1 MRDFPYVTQPTPKV
15 PNMAKSFKDLISKDN
30 DNILIVDALNLAFR
44 YKHQKKRNF
53 AEDYLRTV
61 QSLATSYNTGCVYIT
76 ADWGSSS
83 YRKNLLPEYKQN
95 RKDKYA
101 QQTEQEAEDFANFM
115 EDFEETLLL
124 LEEHYPIFRYLGVE
138 ADDIAAYIVGIK
150 KRNHTIWLVSSD
162 KDWDLLISPTVSRFS
177 YVTRKEVTATNWH
190 EHYDV
195 EKEEFISLKCL
206 TGDTGDNVPGVPGV
220 GPKRGLSLIQTYGSA
235 LDVADAM
242 PLEGKY
248 KYIQSL
254 NDFGAENIMRN
265 YELMDLVTYCEDAVG
280 VANAKDIREKL
291 DAKSEN

>member
-1 MRDFPYVTQPTPKV
+1 
-15 PNMAKSFKDLISKDN
+15 MAKSFKEIASKTN

-61 QSLATSYNTGCVYIT
+61 QSLANSYNAGCVYIT
-76 ADWGSSS
+76 ADRGSST
-83 YRKNLLPEYKQN
+83 YRKSILPEYKQN
-95 RKDKYA
+95 RQDKYA
-101 QQTEQEAEDFANFM
+101 QQTEQEAEEFANFM

-124 LEEHYPIFRYLGVE
+124 LEYHYPIFRYAGVE
-138 ADDIAAYIVGIK
+138 ADDIAAYIVHIK
-150 KRNHTIWLVSSD
+150 QHNHTIWLVSSD

-177 YVTRKEVTATNWH
+177 YVTRKEITANNWF

-195 EKEEFISLKCL
+195 EPEEFISLKCL
-206 TGDTGDNVPGVPGV
+206 TGDTGDNVPGVPGI

-235 LDVADAM
+235 LDIADAM
-242 PLEGKY
+242 PLGGKY

-254 NDFGAENIMRN
+254 NDFGAKNIMKN

-280 VANAKDIREKL
+280 IDNATDIREKL
-291 DAKSEN
+291 DAKPKN

>member
-1 MRDFPYVTQPTPKV
+1 MRDFPYVIQPTPKV
-15 PNMAKSFKDLISKDN
+15 NTMAKSFKEIASKTN

-44 YKHQKKRNF
+44 YKHQKQRNF

-61 QSLATSYNTGCVYIT
+61 QSLANSYNAGCVYIT
-76 ADWGSSS
+76 ADLGSST
-83 YRKNLLPEYKQN
+83 YRKSILPEYKQN
-95 RKDKYA
+95 RQDKYA

-124 LEEHYPIFRYLGVE
+124 LEEHYPIFRYKGVE
-138 ADDIAAYIVGIK
+138 ADDIAAYIVSK
-150 KRNHTIWLVSSD
+150 KRHNHTIWLVSSD

-177 YVTRKEVTATNWH
+177 YVTRKEVTATNWF

-195 EKEEFISLKCL
+195 EPEEFISLKCL
-206 TGDTGDNVPGVPGV
+206 TGDTGDNVPGVPGI

-235 LDVADAM
+235 LDIADAM
-242 PLEGKY
+242 PLGGKY

-254 NDFGAENIMRN
+254 NDFGAKNIMKN

-280 VANAKDIREKL
+280 VDNAKDIRKKL
-291 DAKSEN
+291 DAKN